1 LRSQAERYTLGGKLW
16 GEPPFNM
23 KIFARWALIGFWA
36 AGGLPAGPPASAQEI
51 PNLPALTPADLQM
64 TDNVKQPGALA
75 MILCFAV
82 ETDNTK
88 STETRSMRIKIFK
101 EEGKKYANVEI
112 PYVEKFSEVQGIEA
126 RTISPDGKVT
136 PFTDQ
141 IFDWEIVKAKKFRYR
156 AKVLVLPNVQAGSLI
171 EYTYKVHYKEK
182 IPDGYQH
189 PEHYIFERGFTYP
202 AAEWD
207 VQRELYLKHGH
218 FVLIPVRGAHV
229 AEFTRALKTDREVQR
244 LSDGRLLFEID
255 DVQAFEEEEYAYPE
269 ENLKGTMNLYY
280 EVGFFSPQSYWRGVA
295 NSLGKEYDSFIGAK
309 KSKVIDAEVSRL
321 LTPKGSDEAS
331 LRKLYVRAQ
340 QIRAMDY
347 ENSKTGK
354 ELKQEHLGENKNAEQ
369 VLQHGYGYGD
379 DINLLFIA
387 MARSA
392 GFEANPLLL
401 SSRRHAFFTEGFP
414 NQHQLN
420 SLVAMVIA
428 GGKSYILDPQSPYCP
443 FELLPWSLTDAG
455 GMLASFTKPGRMTT
469 PMPESNQ
476 AVLRTVGNLKL
487 NEEGTLRGRLTASYE
502 GQEALAE
509 RQWAIGEDDVKRR
522 EHLEAAMKSKLRM
535 EATVKLLSV
544 DGWEKTGEPLKIEY
558 EIEVPGYA
566 TPAGQRFVFSLGV
579 LHVMDKNPFSSPRR
593 THEVYFEFPSESY
606 EEIAIELPPG
616 IQVEGLPVNDKVDAG
631 AVTYQ
636 LVAKSD
642 GSVLRITRS
651 RRIGVFSVSVREYQ
665 NLRKYFE
672 NVLTEDS
679 RQVTIRK
686 AVTPAAK

>member
-1 LRSQAERYTLGGKLW
+1 
-16 GEPPFNM
+16 
-23 KIFARWALIGFWA
+23 
-36 AGGLPAGPPASAQEI
+36 
-51 PNLPALTPADLQM
+51 M

-280 EVGFFSPQSYWRGVA
+280 EVGFFSPQNYWRGVA

>member
-1 LRSQAERYTLGGKLW
+1 
-16 GEPPFNM
+16 
-23 KIFARWALIGFWA
+23 
-36 AGGLPAGPPASAQEI
+36 
-51 PNLPALTPADLQM
+51 M

-112 PYVEKFSEVQGIEA
+112 PYVEKVSEVQGIEA

>member
-1 LRSQAERYTLGGKLW
+1 
-16 GEPPFNM
+16 M
-23 KIFARWALIGFWA
+23 KIFARWALIGFWT
-36 AGGLPAGPPASAQEI
+36 AGGLPAGPQAGAQEI

-75 MILCFAV
+75 MILCLAV

-141 IFDWEIVKAKKFRYR
+141 IFDREIVKAKKFRYR

-280 EVGFFSPQSYWRGVA
+280 EVGFFSPQNYWRGVA
-295 NSLGKEYDSFIGAK
+295 NSLGKEYDSFIGGK

-401 SSRRHAFFTEGFP
+401 SSRRHAFFTEAFP

-420 SLVAMVIA
+420 SLVAMVNA

-455 GMLASFTKPGRMTT
+455 GMLASFTKPGMMNT
-469 PMPESNQ
+469 PMPESKQ

-487 NEEGTLRGRLTASYE
+487 NEEGSLTGRLTASYE
-502 GQEALAE
+502 GQEALSE
-509 RQWAIGEDDVKRR
+509 RQWAIGEDELKRR
-522 EHLEAAMKSKLRM
+522 EHLEAAMKSFLRM

-558 EIEVPGYA
+558 QIEVPGYA
-566 TPAGQRFVFSLGV
+566 TPAGQRLVFPLGV
-579 LHVMDKNPFSSPRR
+579 LHTMDKNPFSSPRR

-616 IQVEGLPVNDKVDAG
+616 MQVEGLPVNDKVDAG

-642 GSVLRITRS
+642 GSVLRVTRS
-651 RRIGVFSVSVREYQ
+651 RRIGAFSFSAGQ
-665 NLRKYFE
+665 DQALRKYFE

-686 AVTPAAK
+686 AVTPPAK